1 MQGWSVWWALTRF
14 WQIHL
19 LSLQFSVSDDGIP
32 HHTSLTTA
40 GTFLPNGFHADLHG
54 LLSRNDAGAPSAG
67 AGLLCGP
74 NELWGAENH
83 PGCKTETSQWWWCRN
98 LQKKN
103 IFFRLTFFF
112 FNIKTFHTQLPR
124 GFPVL
129 PLTLIIRIHSTK
141 ISLQKL
147 RCLNWVQ
154 FNKPEAGRS
163 LNIPKKPCFVC
174 HPQYG
179 CMSNAQ
185 PKLQSACSAATED
198 GLPAFWRRKL
208 LLLLDFLQRS
218 RQEILFF
225 FFYLNDFYI
234 FGKKQN
240 IWISLTKVF
249 GKVTRG
255 PNNNCR
261 SQLPSASSLPHSK
274 TLWMILYYLTCPH
287 ETTNG
292 PERPCRSSR
301 GR

>member
-163 LNIPKKPCFVC
+163 LNIPKNPALSVIHSMAACQMPNQNYKVHVLLQQRTDF
-174 HPQYG
+174 
-179 CMSNAQ
+179 Q
-185 PKLQSACSAATED
+185 PSEEGKSCSCWTFSKD
-198 GLPAFWRRKL
+198 QGRR
-208 LLLLDFLQRS
+208 
-218 RQEILFF
+218 FF
-225 FFYLNDFYI
+225 FFNLNDFHI
-234 FGKKQN
+234 FVKKQN